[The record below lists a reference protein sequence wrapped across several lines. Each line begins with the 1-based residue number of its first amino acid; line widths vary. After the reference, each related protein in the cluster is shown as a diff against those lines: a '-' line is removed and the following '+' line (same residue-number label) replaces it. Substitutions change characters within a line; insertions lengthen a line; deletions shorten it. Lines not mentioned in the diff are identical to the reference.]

1 MTPRAGGADGST
13 QVPRGVRLGVDVG
26 SVRVGV
32 AISDP
37 SGILATPVGTLAR
50 DVSGGKDLAELAA
63 MVAERSVV
71 EVVIGLPRSM
81 SGKAGAAV
89 QIAREYGNAL
99 QARIEGVPI
108 VYVDERLTSVTANR
122 VLAERGVNSRNRRAI
137 VDQVAAVEILQAR
150 LETVGRVVSS

>member
-1 MTPRAGGADGST
+1 
-13 QVPRGVRLGVDVG
+13 VRLGVDVG

-50 DVSGGKDLAELAA
+50 DTARDADLAELAA
-63 MVAERSVV
+63 MVAERAVV

-81 SGKAGAAV
+81 SGKSGAAV
-89 QIAREYGNAL
+89 QAAREYGNAL
-99 QARIEGVPI
+99 QPRIDPVPI

-122 VLAERGVNSRNRRAI
+122 VLAERGVNSRNRRAV

-150 LETVGRVVSS
+150 LETVSRMVTG

>member
-1 MTPRAGGADGST
+1 MTSRAGRADSRSE
-13 QVPRGVRLGVDVG
+13 VPRGVRLGVDVG

-50 DVSGGKDLAELAA
+50 DTARDADLAELAA
-63 MVAERSVV
+63 MVAERAVV

-81 SGKAGAAV
+81 SGKSGAAV
-89 QIAREYGNAL
+89 QAAREYGNAL
-99 QARIEGVPI
+99 QPRIDPVPI

-122 VLAERGVNSRNRRAI
+122 VLAERGVNSRNRRAV

-150 LETVGRVVSS
+150 LETVSRMVTG